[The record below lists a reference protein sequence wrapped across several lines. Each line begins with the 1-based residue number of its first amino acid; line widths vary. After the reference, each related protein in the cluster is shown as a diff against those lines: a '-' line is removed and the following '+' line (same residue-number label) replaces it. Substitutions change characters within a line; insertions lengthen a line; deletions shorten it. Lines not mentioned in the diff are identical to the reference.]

1 VALSLLVDTLQAM
14 RRWFWIIDA
23 TVVILFV
30 VIGRED
36 HGFISD
42 IGDYV
47 RISAPFLI
55 GLGATIGLVRA
66 WRQPTSILTGLALA
80 LGTLVFGMVLRRF
93 VWDAGTART
102 FILVTALFLVAGM
115 VGWRLL
121 ALGFTRWRAARM
133 GAAT

>member
-55 GLGATIGLVRA
+55 GLGATIGLVQA
-66 WRQPTSILTGLALA
+66 WRRPTRLLTGLALA

-102 FILVTALFLVAGM
+102 FVLVTAGFLVVGM

-121 ALGFTRWRAARM
+121 VMAFTRWRIAKQ
-133 GAAT
+133 GATT